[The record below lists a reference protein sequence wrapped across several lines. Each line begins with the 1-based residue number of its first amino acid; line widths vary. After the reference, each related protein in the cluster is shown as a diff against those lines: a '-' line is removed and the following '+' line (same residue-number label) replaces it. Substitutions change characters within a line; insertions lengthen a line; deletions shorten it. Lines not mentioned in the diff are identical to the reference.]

1 MRIAS
6 LVSRFLAVAVV
17 LVSTLSAAAQQY
29 GVSHGPYL
37 QGLDYDGVTVVF
49 TTSQNGL
56 SKVEVRKKGAAQ
68 STIFDSRKD
77 GLIMADNT
85 HNVIHIENLE
95 PATEYEYRIV
105 SKRVEKFQPYK
116 VTFGE
121 DYTSPWYSFST
132 FDPAAR
138 EFKFIA
144 TNDIHEDAAKCGK
157 LLDKHPLA
165 EADMVFY
172 VGDMINYFHSPE
184 QPYKGFIDI
193 SVEKFAKHKPFAVVR
208 GNHETRGALAR
219 TYDKYIH
226 NTREG
231 KYYAFYTF
239 GSTAVIMLDSGEDK
253 PDSHE
258 VYAGF
263 TAFDDYRLEQ
273 VEWLKK
279 VVKSKEFRRARNRI
293 VMLHIPP
300 AVEAMKSGYD
310 AKVIDDMLAWHGNKH
325 WGEIVLPVLNG
336 AGIDLMISAHQHSY
350 HLIQPIKGAN
360 SFPILINDNKSSM
373 YVVSNDEGVGVR
385 VVNVDGKEL
394 LNHTF

>member
-1 MRIAS
+1 MTKCMF
-6 LVSRFLAVAVV
+6 RFFALLAALCVA
-17 LVSTLSAAAQQY
+17 TTTQAQTF

-49 TTSQNGL
+49 ATSHNAL
-56 SKVEVRKKGAAQ
+56 SKVELRKKGGDEKRV
-68 STIFDSRKD
+68 FDSRKD

-85 HNVIHIENLE
+85 HNVIHIDGLE

-105 SKRVEKFQPYK
+105 SKQVANFQPYK

-121 DYTSPWYSFST
+121 DYASPWYSFST

-144 TNDIHEDAAKCGK
+144 TNDIHENAAKCGQQ
-157 LLDKHPLA
+157 LSQHPLA

-226 NTREG
+226 NNREG

-253 PDSHE
+253 PDNHE

-263 TAFDDYRLEQ
+263 TAFDEYRLEQ
-273 VEWLKK
+273 VEWLKG
-279 VVKSKEFRRARNRI
+279 VLKSKEFRRARNRI

-310 AKVIDDMLAWHGNKH
+310 AKAIDGMLSWHGNKH
-325 WGEIVLPVLNG
+325 WGEILLPVLQN
-336 AGIDLMISAHQHSY
+336 AGIDLMISAHQHRF
-350 HLIQPIKGAN
+350 HLIPAIKSAN
-360 SFPILINDNKSSM
+360 SFPILVNSNNSSM
-373 YVVSNDEGVGVR
+373 YVVSNDEGVQVR
-385 VVNVDGKEL
+385 VVNLDGKEL